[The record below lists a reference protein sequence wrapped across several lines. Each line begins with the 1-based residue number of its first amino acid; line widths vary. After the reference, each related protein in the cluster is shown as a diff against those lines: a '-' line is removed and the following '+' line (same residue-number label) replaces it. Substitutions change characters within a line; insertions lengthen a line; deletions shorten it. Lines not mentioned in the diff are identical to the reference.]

1 MEFLQAGGAWAF
13 WGLAA
18 ILALYM
24 LKRRFEEHEVPST
37 YLWRRMLADQNANR
51 PFQKLRKNLLMLL
64 QLAVVALLALA
75 LMHPAT
81 KGLAGGD
88 YVLIFDTSLSMRAD
102 GRMEQAKERALCM
115 VDEMAAGSS
124 VTVITAGNE
133 VETPLSRS
141 EDLVRVKQT
150 ISSVRAGYAG
160 AALDRAVSL
169 AQAMAREIDGL
180 NVVVFSDN
188 YEAPEGI
195 RTVNA
200 ERGAENR
207 AILSV
212 KLARRAEANEA
223 VVVVVNYGEACDV
236 TLEIEADGALW
247 DVHTVSLEKEQTLG
261 VPFTLPDD
269 VQTVHVRIRQSDA
282 LAEDNE
288 AWGVPQDARSHVVAY
303 AGDKNVFLETA
314 IGLREDVELVK
325 TDFEGL
331 ASAKAE
337 MYVSVQNGLTVLSR
351 TGATSITAGEEKL
364 AANGSPVVSNREA
377 LMDGVSVDGVAVRSY
392 RPLTGGR
399 TLLSLNGDALI
410 SADDDSVVFG
420 FDLHNTNFPLR
431 LGFPVLMRNL
441 LSEMLEETTLAT
453 DGLKAGDTL
462 RFSAASES
470 RAEAVDP
477 DGVRMTLPC
486 ALSRPGLYTLSQTTK
501 DDVRETPFVVG
512 LNAAEL
518 DVREVA
524 PSVNAGAGNA
534 QRAAGRDYVRLLVC
548 LALAVSMVEWWVS
561 RRGY

>member
-1 MEFLQAGGAWAF
+1 
-13 WGLAA
+13 
-18 ILALYM
+18 
-24 LKRRFEEHEVPST
+24 
-37 YLWRRMLADQNANR
+37 
-51 PFQKLRKNLLMLL
+51 
-64 QLAVVALLALA
+64 
-75 LMHPAT
+75 
-81 KGLAGGD
+81 
-88 YVLIFDTSLSMRAD
+88 MRAD
-102 GRMEQAKERALCM
+102 GRMEQAKERALRM

-141 EDLVRVKQT
+141 EDSVRVKQT

-180 NVVVFSDN
+180 NIVVFSDD

-223 VVVVVNYGEACDV
+223 VVVVANYGEACDV

-269 VQTVHVRIRQSDA
+269 VQTVHARIRQSDA

-364 AANGSPVVSNREA
+364 AANGRLVVSERET

-486 ALSRPGLYTLSQTTK
+486 VLKKPGLYTLSQTAK
-501 DDVRETPFVVG
+501 DDVRETRFVVG

-518 DVREVA
+518 DVREAA
-524 PSVNAGAGNA
+524 PSANAGAGNA